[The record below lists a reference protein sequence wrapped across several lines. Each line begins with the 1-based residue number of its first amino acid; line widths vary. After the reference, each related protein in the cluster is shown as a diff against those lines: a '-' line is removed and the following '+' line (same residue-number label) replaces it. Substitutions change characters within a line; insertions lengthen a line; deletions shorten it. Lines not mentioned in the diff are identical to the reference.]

1 MTNYKFVDTNSDAIL
16 SSLISEYE
24 HLTARTL
31 NPADPER
38 LFISWLASILV
49 QERVSQNFVGN
60 QNIPSRAVGEN
71 LDFLGELIFNVKRMP
86 AQSAKCTVRFRI
98 TEAQTTSILIP
109 SGTRVTDS
117 NNTLTWKTTTDSL
130 IPIGETAIAIMVQCE
145 KTGVV
150 GNGYAPGQINTL
162 IDVDN
167 ILYFESCQNID
178 ISSGGCEQASDE
190 EYFELM
196 KAGMDA
202 YSVAGP
208 SGAYEYLAKSVSSDI
223 SDVKA
228 VQPKKEVSA
237 TLSLFTKDGEKH
249 AFIGGDQIKIDT
261 LKVYNST
268 MSMRAEVD
276 IDYQATYSD
285 GLVDIKILSSSFLAN
300 ADIIAVAIEKI
311 KAGCVHIYTLMN
323 DGSIA
328 GEVIKEAVLAACRD
342 DASRPMTDY
351 VQCMDPE
358 TVPYN
363 IDVTYYIDSE
373 ENISVAELQ
382 DKVNKAV
389 NEYIAWQSA
398 KLGRDINPSKLYNL
412 LMQVGVK
419 RVEIASPYFSV
430 LKSGKDNTVPQIATI
445 GSVKVTNGGFEDE

>member
-24 HLTARTL
+24 HLAGRTL

-38 LFISWLASILV
+38 LFISWIAGILV

-71 LDFLGELIFNVKRMP
+71 LDALGELIYNVKRTP
-86 AQSAKCTVRFRI
+86 AQSAKCTVRFSI
-98 TEAQTTSILIP
+98 AEAQTTSILIP
-109 SGTRVTDS
+109 CGTRVTDS
-117 NNTLTWKTTTDSL
+117 SNVLTWKTTTESL
-130 IPIGETAIAIMVQCE
+130 RPIGETAVDIMVQCE
-145 KTGVV
+145 KTGSV

-178 ISSGGCEQASDE
+178 TSSGGCERASDE

-223 SDVKA
+223 ADVKA
-228 VQPKKEVSA
+228 VQPKEEVSA

-249 AFIGGDQIKIDT
+249 AFIGGDQIKVDT
-261 LKVYNST
+261 LKVYNFD
-268 MSMRAEVD
+268 MSATAELDV
-276 IDYQATYSD
+276 DYQATYSD
-285 GLVDIKILSSSFLAN
+285 GLLDIKILSDGFLAN
-300 ADIIAVAIEKI
+300 VENISVSIEKV
-311 KAGCVHIYTLMN
+311 KAGYVHIYTLMN

-328 GEVIKEAVLAACRD
+328 GEVIKKAVLAACRD
-342 DASRPMTDY
+342 DASRPMTDC
-351 VQCMDPE
+351 VQCMDPD
-358 TVPYN
+358 TIQYN
-363 IDVTYYIDSE
+363 IDITYYIDSE
-373 ENISVAELQ
+373 RSASVAEIQ
-382 DKVNKAV
+382 DRAKKAV
-389 NEYIAWQSA
+389 DEYIAWQSA

-412 LMQVGVK
+412 LMQAGVK
-419 RVEIASPYFSV
+419 RVEITSPCFSV
-430 LKSGKDNTVPQIATI
+430 LKNGKDNTVPQIATI
-445 GSVKVTNGGFEDE
+445 DSVKITNGGFEDE